1 MSAAFHPFEIPKRLA
16 ILLLEKTNESKILQ
30 DFETIFSKQ
39 KSISFFRS
47 SVLLSFDTVLKK
59 YKKKSLKEVFFK
71 ALKNI
76 LLKKLKM

>member
-30 DFETIFSKQ
+30 DFGTIFSKQ

-47 SVLLSFDTVLKK
+47 F
-59 YKKKSLKEVFFK
+59 VFRHSSEK
-71 ALKNI
+71 I
-76 LLKKLKM
+76 